1 LRAAAGIKL
10 THVPFK
16 GNAEAYLALQSG
28 DIQIMSDAIPGAVG
42 PVRTGKVKAIS
53 IADDK
58 RSPYL
63 PDLPTAIEQ
72 GLPGVIAVGWIGL
85 EAPAK
90 MPAPILDWLNS
101 EMQRIPQ
108 GSGRR
113 RELKDLP
120 FIPAGES
127 RAAFAAYIAAEIA
140 KWRAV
145 IQTAGV
151 RID

>member
-1 LRAAAGIKL
+1 MARKAPTAAPAKA
-10 THVPFK
+10 PQK
-16 GNAEAYLALQSG
+16 A
-28 DIQIMSDAIPGAVG
+28 PGAA
-42 PVRTGKVKAIS
+42 PKRTGKVKAIS

-85 EAPAK
+85 EAPANV
-90 MPAPILDWLNS
+90 PTPILDRLNA
-101 EMQRIPQ
+101 EMQRILKDPLVVAK
-108 GSGRR
+108 
-113 RELKDLP
+113 LKDLS

-127 RAAFAAYIAAEIA
+127 REAFAAYIAAEIA
-140 KWRAV
+140 KWRTV

-151 RID
+151 KID

>member
-1 LRAAAGIKL
+1 M
-10 THVPFK
+10 PFK

-28 DIQIMSDAIPGAVG
+28 DIQLMSDAIPGAVG
-42 PVRTGKVKAIS
+42 PVRTGKVKAIG

-85 EAPAK
+85 EAPANV
-90 MPAPILDWLNS
+90 PAPILDRLNV
-101 EMQRIPQ
+101 EMQRILKDPVVVAK
-108 GSGRR
+108 
-113 RELKDLP
+113 LKDLS
-120 FIPAGES
+120 FRPAGDS
-127 RAAFAAYIAAEIA
+127 REAFAAYIAAEIA
-140 KWRAV
+140 KWRGV